1 MDNYLFTNATVITM
15 GMDNHVIEDGYVA
28 TSDGLIEALGPM
40 ATLDHSAFTGYERI
54 DCHTGY
60 KRHLLLPGF
69 IQTHLHTTQALGRGL
84 ADDVDLHTW
93 TRKRI
98 WPYESALTEE
108 DAYVSALLSI
118 ASMIRSGTTGFCEA
132 SGQHPDS
139 IANAIIDSGI
149 KGIVCLSTMD
159 IPGEFPDTM
168 YLPTPRAI
176 EANFSLVERWRG
188 KHERVDA
195 CLNLLNLFNTSETLW
210 KEFHAYSKENDVLVQ
225 AHVAEAL
232 VEVDYTLATYG
243 KTPVRLV
250 DSWGCLSPRLLAAHM
265 VHIDDEEIELVR
277 QHEVKLQHLPAADL
291 RIAGF
296 APIAKCLALGINI
309 SLGTNSPPCNNRMSM
324 MDEMWLA
331 GLMHKAIHN
340 DPQAVPAS
348 AVLRMA
354 TIGGARALGWERQT
368 GSLEIGK
375 RADLIAMDMNKLVG
389 TPTHHLASTIV
400 YQATGEVVDTVMVNG
415 KILMRDRKLT
425 TINEEWLVQEAER
438 RAQTIVK
445 RAGIRY

>member
-15 GMDNHVIEDGYVA
+15 DAESRVIEDGYIVV
-28 TSDGLIEALGPM
+28 SGGFIEALGPM
-40 ATLDHSAFTGYERI
+40 DALDRTGYIGYEEI
-54 DCHTGY
+54 DCGAGY
-60 KRHLLLPGF
+60 KRRLLLPGF
-69 IQTHLHTTQALGRGL
+69 IQTHVHTTQALGRGL

-108 DAYVSALLSI
+108 DAYVSAMLSI
-118 ASMIRSGTTGFCEA
+118 ASMIRSGTTAFCEA
-132 SGQHPDS
+132 SGQQPDS
-139 IANAIIDSGI
+139 IAHAAIDSGI

-159 IPGEFPDTM
+159 IPGEFPDNM
-168 YLPTPRAI
+168 YLSTPKAI

-188 KHERVDA
+188 RHERVDA
-195 CLNLLNLFNTSETLW
+195 CVNLLNLFNTSETLW
-210 KEFHAYSKENDVLVQ
+210 KEFHAYSEANDVLVQ
-225 AHVAEAL
+225 AHVAESL
-232 VEVDYTLATYG
+232 VEVEYTLATYG
-243 KTPVRLV
+243 KTPLRLV

-277 QHEVKLQHLPAADL
+277 RHDVKIQHLPAADM

-296 APIAKCLALGINI
+296 GPIAKCLAAGINI
-309 SLGTNSPPCNNRMSM
+309 SMGTNSPPCNNRMSM

-340 DPQAVPAS
+340 DPQAVPAE

-354 TIGGARALGWERQT
+354 TIGGARALGWEQQT
-368 GSLEIGK
+368 GSLETGK

-415 KILMRDRKLT
+415 KILMRDRRLT

-438 RAQTIVK
+438 RAQAIVK
-445 RAGIRY
+445 RAGISY